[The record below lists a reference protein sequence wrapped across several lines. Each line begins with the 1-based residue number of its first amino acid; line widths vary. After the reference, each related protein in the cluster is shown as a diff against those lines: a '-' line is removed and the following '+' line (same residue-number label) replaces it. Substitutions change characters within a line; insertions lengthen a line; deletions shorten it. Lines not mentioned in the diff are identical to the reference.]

1 MADDNPRQ
9 STLIM
14 VAGSFGGF
22 RKGNAVLLDM
32 YQPRMLLPDFRLYT

>member
-9 STLIM
+9 LTSIM

-32 YQPRMLLPDFRLYT
+32 FPPRMLLSDFRLYT